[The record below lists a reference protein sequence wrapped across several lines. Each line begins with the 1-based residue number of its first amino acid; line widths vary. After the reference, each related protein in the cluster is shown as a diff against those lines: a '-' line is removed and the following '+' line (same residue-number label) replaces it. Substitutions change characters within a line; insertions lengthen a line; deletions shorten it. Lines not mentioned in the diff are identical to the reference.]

1 MKTGKNCRERKGTT
15 EMILSTSQHSSPV
28 RDVVVRMAE
37 SDADIGAFRRHSKK
51 YAKWIFDNFG
61 GV

>member
-1 MKTGKNCRERKGTT
+1 MA
-15 EMILSTSQHSSPV
+15 LSTSQHSSPV